1 MARKYE
7 SPVREEQASR
17 TRVALLDACEALLL
31 ELPVEDVTLPL
42 VAQRAGVT
50 KPTAYRHF
58 PDTDA
63 LVAAFLEHLR
73 GRIGM
78 ELSALVAVQPDEL
91 AHAVRHNY
99 RKFDENARLPP
110 ASWIRRATTAPV
122 ARARSIAPRWR
133 RRRGAATR
141 ATPRSGSAS
150 ARSTCSSPPPR
161 GAGCARRGASRGPEP
176 PAPPPGRWRHSCKPP
191 RRRSTDENPPFHPP
205 RA

>member
-99 RKFDENARLPP
+99 RKFDENARLLTRVMDSPSYDR
-110 ASWIRRATTAPV
+110 ARRARQVDRAALAAPTWGGDASDAALRERLGALYLLV
-122 ARARSIAPRWR
+122 TPAAWRWLRETWGLSGAGAARAATWAMETLVQ
-133 RRRGAATR
+133 AAKKEKHR
-141 ATPRSGSAS
+141 
-150 ARSTCSSPPPR
+150 
-161 GAGCARRGASRGPEP
+161 
-176 PAPPPGRWRHSCKPP
+176 
-191 RRRSTDENPPFHPP
+191 
-205 RA
+205 